1 VAGNERNGSEGRRAL
16 LEAAAPWLAVAV
28 AAAWLLSEALFG
40 AGSQGGRALAPY
52 DALGAFEPWSSET
65 ELEPTNALLLDQ
77 PLVTLPWLAFFEE
90 RLAAG
95 EVPLW
100 NPHSFLGQPIHAALT
115 GGLLWPLNAAFL
127 ATGDWRATAWTG
139 WLELVLAGGFCG
151 MFVRRLGAGVW
162 AASAA
167 AVAYGLCGFQVV
179 WLGHPHTNVALLLPV
194 ALLSVERLAR
204 SGERGGAWRRDV
216 LLVAL
221 WSAGMAVAG
230 HVQTALHAGLATA
243 VYAGVRTCVRR
254 GAGLGPR
261 LGCAAWLRLVGGGV
275 LGALLAAPQLVP
287 FGEYLAHSRARAV
300 DANVDVAA
308 PIEPLDAAV
317 MLVDPWHHG
326 DPLAGTYDGPL
337 GDHVNF
343 CEIAGGYTG
352 RVALAFAL
360 LGVVVGLRRRDARVV
375 AALVGTLGA
384 ALVAWQVPIVR
395 DVVNALPVLS
405 QTKTMRFA
413 LLLALGVVVLAAYG
427 ITRVQERLPRRARPV
442 VGSMAVVAIAVEL
455 VSFGRGFNPTIDA
468 REVFAPTPTLEFL
481 AERDGR
487 ATGVLG
493 ATLIGNANVP
503 YGVSTLLGYDSIEND
518 RVSDVI
524 ALLSTDGRGAVLAK
538 EIRWFDRQVPL
549 SRVLGVRWIVA
560 REELGAPLVL
570 AFEGPGGLKVYEDP
584 GALPRVFV
592 ARGHAVVADEGE
604 RLARLGAA
612 DFEPLVAV
620 VEEEPPFEVAMH
632 ATPPGTARFVS
643 DEPRRLVIDV
653 ELEAPAL
660 VVVADAFDAGW
671 RATSGGAD
679 VPIVHVDHALRG
691 VWLPAGAQRVEMVYA
706 PGSFRLGVALACVA
720 LLVLAA
726 LPFVRRRKE
735 LTA

>member
-1 VAGNERNGSEGRRAL
+1 M
-16 LEAAAPWLAVAV
+16 PWLAVAI

-52 DALGAFEPWSSET
+52 DALGAFEPWASET

-127 ATGDWRATAWTG
+127 ATGDWRVTAWTG
-139 WLELVLAGGFCG
+139 WLELVLAGGFCA

-179 WLGHPHTNVALLLPV
+179 WLGHPHTNVALLLPL
-194 ALLSVERLAR
+194 ALLSVERLAN
-204 SGERGGAWRRDV
+204 SGRVGGAWRRDV

-221 WSAGMAVAG
+221 WTAGMAVAG

-243 VYAGVRTCVRR
+243 VYAGLRTV
-254 GAGLGPR
+254 AGPR
-261 LGCAAWLRLVGGGV
+261 LGAAAWLRLAGGVV

-308 PIEPLDAAV
+308 AIEPLDAAV

-326 DPLAGTYDGPL
+326 DPSAGTYDGPL

-352 RVALAFAL
+352 RVVLALAL
-360 LGVVVGLRRRDARVV
+360 LGAAVGLRRRDTRVI
-375 AALVGTLGA
+375 AALVGTVCA
-384 ALVAWQVPIVR
+384 AAIAWQVPLVR

-405 QTKTMRFA
+405 QTKTMRVA
-413 LLLALGVVVLAAYG
+413 LLLALGVVLLGAYG
-427 ITRVQERLPRRARPV
+427 LSRVLERLPARARTPAGLV
-442 VGSMAVVAIAVEL
+442 AVAAIAFEL
-455 VSFGRGFNPTIDA
+455 VSFGRGFNPSIDA
-468 REVFAPTPTLEFL
+468 RAVFAPTPTLEFL

-524 ALLSTDGRGAVLAK
+524 ALLSTDERGAVFAK

-549 SRVLGVRWIVA
+549 SRVLGVRWVVA
-560 REELGAPLVL
+560 REELGAPLVQV
-570 AFEGPGGLKVYEDP
+570 FEGPGGLRVYEDP
-584 GALPRVFV
+584 GALERVFV
-592 ARGHAVVADEGE
+592 ARGHAVVSDETE
-604 RLARLGAA
+604 RLARLGAQ
-612 DFEPLVAV
+612 DFDPLVAL
-620 VEEEPPFEVAMH
+620 VEEAPPFEVASH
-632 ATPPGTARFVS
+632 AAPPGTAKFVS

-653 ELEAPAL
+653 QLTQPAL

-671 RATSGGAD
+671 RATSDGAD

-691 VWLPAGAQRVEMVYA
+691 VWLPAGAHTVEMNYEPA
-706 PGSFRLGVALACVA
+706 SFRLGVALAGLALVA
-720 LLVLAA
+720 LAA
-726 LPFVRRRKE
+726 LPFVRRRKVV
-735 LTA
+735 TA